1 MSSATIR
8 NERCAVV
15 LVERG
20 ESDLLVR
27 LVRYVTTEALGVEAI
42 GFGDKGSAV
51 VALTELA
58 DENGKVD
65 GCVLIANARGLLVLL
80 EEVGV
85 RQSLEL
91 QNHRPDDEASLD
103 LRMVRRYLEDAIA
116 GLAC

>member
-1 MSSATIR
+1 MSAATIR

-27 LVRYVTTEALGVEAI
+27 LVREVTEALGVEAI